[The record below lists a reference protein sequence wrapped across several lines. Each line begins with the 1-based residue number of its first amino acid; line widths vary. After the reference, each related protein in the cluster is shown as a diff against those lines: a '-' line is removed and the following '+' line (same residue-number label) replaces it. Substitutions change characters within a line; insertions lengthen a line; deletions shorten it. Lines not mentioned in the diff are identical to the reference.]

1 LIGFGLVQKA
11 FVLLAMRDILGQCC
25 GDLVGAYVNASLKRD
40 YDAREIYL
48 FLEER
53 QRRDRRLLR
62 RRIVKLEQ
70 ERSESQ
76 RSIEDLVEEVE
87 RLNAALNRMRAS
99 PVESVGLNFVCEP
112 AVEAQPAA
120 IVLEEAQSAGEDW
133 TQI

>member
-1 LIGFGLVQKA
+1 LVQKA
-11 FVLLAMRDILGQCC
+11 FVLLAMRDVFGQCC

-76 RSIEDLVEEVE
+76 RTIEDLVEEVE
-87 RLNAALNRMRAS
+87 RLNATLNCMRAS
-99 PVESVGLNFVCEP
+99 PVESAGPNFVCER